1 MAPYVFMLATVINV
15 VPIVFLFKVLI
26 NRLKEDTSLK
36 NSIMTK
42 FFIGVAMIEVIPIL
56 LIVYGMMD
64 QEKYPMSEMVVPGA
78 VVLLMMGLAGIAILL
93 QRRIDVPAEA
103 KETVN
108 TFTFIALAL
117 AMSIPIISIVGLL
130 THLQQ

>member
-26 NRLKEDTSLK
+26 SRLKEDTSLRH
-36 NSIMTK
+36 SITTK

-64 QEKYPMSEMVVPGA
+64 QEKYPMSEMVIPGA
-78 VVLLMMGLAGIAILL
+78 VILLMMGLAGIAILL

-108 TFTFIALAL
+108 TFTFVALAL

>member
-1 MAPYVFMLATVINV
+1 MAPYVFMLAAVVNV

-26 NRLKEDTSLK
+26 GRLKEDTSLR

-42 FFIGVAMIEVIPIL
+42 FFIGVATIEVIPIL

-78 VVLLMMGLAGIAILL
+78 VVLLMMGLASIAILL

-108 TFTFIALAL
+108 TFTFVALAL

>member
-1 MAPYVFMLATVINV
+1 MAPYVFMLAAVVNV

-26 NRLKEDTSLK
+26 GRLKEDTSLR

-42 FFIGVAMIEVIPIL
+42 FFIGVATIEVIPIL

-108 TFTFIALAL
+108 TFTFVALAL

>member
-108 TFTFIALAL
+108 TFTFVALAL